1 MRALSRYKTREH
13 HNISYSHQFPSA
25 GFNPAAAAA
34 AVAVATAAAAA
45 APAAAAVA
53 VALVAG
59 VLCPDAALLRA
70 AAALWQQ

>member
-25 GFNPAAAAA
+25 GFNPAAAA

>member
-13 HNISYSHQFPSA
+13 HNISYSHQFHSA
-25 GFNPAAAAA
+25 GYNPAAAA